1 MLQIYVLMTTRGV
14 FSKGPVISI
23 LISTL
28 TTGYASTMIAYD
40 MDIGGRKADPIFYG
54 YLPDDH
60 GLRNRCFVLVVLMSA
75 LHNFSRS
82 VGCALLAASGGAT
95 IVLLFVGGEMLFY
108 LSWKVIKGD
117 FMYWIPIDGPLGVIC
132 SFINRVVVKVIVDF
146 SGCLQFR
153 HPQEIG
159 GTAFSLSMIWAQA
172 MPFVALLLYKTKV
185 DDGEAVEMNEHFN
198 ITNSTSQLPYEND
211 NDEADIGGELEK
223 SKIAIVLACSFI
235 LWLLTNLAFFCTID
249 LSYMHTFWLLK
260 TGPQYTC
267 ERFQG
272 SSQDSERFKVV
283 FHKRMSYTKS
293 IHGEIKE
300 WVAANIDQWREER
313 PEWFDIERIPDEF
326 LPPRVVLA
334 EGGATGRRR
343 SSIGLKELV
352 GGNSVVNSED

>member
-1 MLQIYVLMTTRGV
+1 MVL
-14 FSKGPVISI
+14 S
-23 LISTL
+23 
-28 TTGYASTMIAYD
+28 
-40 MDIGGRKADPIFYG
+40 
-54 YLPDDH
+54 
-60 GLRNRCFVLVVLMSA
+60 
-75 LHNFSRS
+75 
-82 VGCALLAASGGAT
+82 
-95 IVLLFVGGEMLFY
+95 FVGGEMLLY
-108 LSWKVIKGD
+108 LAWKLLRGD
-117 FMYWIPIDGPLGVIC
+117 IMYWFRAEGALGVAI
-132 SFINRVVVKVIVDF
+132 SFQARVLAKVIVDF
-146 SGCLQFR
+146 SGCFQLR
-153 HPQEIG
+153 HPFEVG
-159 GTAFSLSMIWAQA
+159 GTAFSLSMLWAQA

-185 DDGEAVEMNEHFN
+185 DDGEAVEMNGHFN
-198 ITNSTSQLPYEND
+198 ITNSTSQLPEEND

-293 IHGEIKE
+293 IHGEIEE
-300 WVAANIDQWREER
+300 WVAANIDRWREER

-343 SSIGLKELV
+343 SSASFKELFMV
-352 GGNSVVNSED
+352 DSK